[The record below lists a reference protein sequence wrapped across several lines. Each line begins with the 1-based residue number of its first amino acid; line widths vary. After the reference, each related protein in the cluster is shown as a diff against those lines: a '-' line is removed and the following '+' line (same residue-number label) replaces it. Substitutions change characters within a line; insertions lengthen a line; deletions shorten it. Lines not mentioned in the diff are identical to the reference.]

1 MRVKDV
7 MHSKAQVINFS
18 NTVEEAAKIM
28 KKEDCGAIPVEKND
42 RMVGMLTD
50 RDIAIRVVA
59 QGKDPRKTRVEEVMS
74 EGINYC
80 FEDEDLH
87 EVSEKMIHR
96 QHRRLPVVD
105 RNKRLVGMLSL
116 GDIASKG
123 NDAPLTHEILSQVAH
138 H

>member
-7 MHSKAQVINFS
+7 MHSKAQVINFTH
-18 NTVEEAAKIM
+18 TVDEAAKLM
-28 KKEDCGAIPVEKND
+28 KKEDCGSIPVEKND
-42 RMVGMLTD
+42 KMVGMITD

-59 QGKDPRKTRVEEVMS
+59 LGKDPHKTKVEDVMS

-105 RNKRLVGMLSL
+105 RNKRLVGMISL

-123 NDAPLTHEILSQVAH
+123 NDASLTHEILSQVSH